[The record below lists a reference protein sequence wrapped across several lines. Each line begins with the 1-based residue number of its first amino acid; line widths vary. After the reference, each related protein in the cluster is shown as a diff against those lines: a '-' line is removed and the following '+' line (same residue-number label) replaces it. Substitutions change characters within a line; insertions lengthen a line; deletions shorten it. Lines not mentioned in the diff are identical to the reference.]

1 MNHNF
6 LKNMA
11 LAALF
16 LAIGLVL
23 PFFTGQIPAVGKML
37 LPMHIPVLLCGLI
50 CGWQWGLGVGFVLP
64 VLRSVLFSM
73 PVMYPTATAMA
84 FELAAYGAVIGYL
97 YARSKWRCVKALYK
111 CLIPAMIAG
120 RIVWGA
126 VMVVLMGLGGNA
138 FTWELFLGGALLNAL
153 PGIALQLDGAAGS
166 DEAGALYKAGS
177 RLPAGGVSGRSHT
190 NSCNASIR
198 GQQFLFWGLRGK
210 EVLKFVHT
218 TESSS
223 VFLVCRNG
231 TQGATPCVPL
241 ILCAV
246 LSVSGEIP
254 RPKPTGYCHQ
264 KSAHYRAD
272 ADSALHSID

>member
-126 VMVVLMGLGGNA
+126 VMVVLMGLGGSA

-153 PGIALQLDGAAGS
+153 PGIALQLVLIPAVMVLLDRTKLVRFTKPDPAC
-166 DEAGALYKAGS
+166 
-177 RLPAGGVSGRSHT
+177 RQAGGGRSHT

-210 EVLKFVHT
+210 KVLK
-218 TESSS
+218 
-223 VFLVCRNG
+223 
-231 TQGATPCVPL
+231 
-241 ILCAV
+241 CAV

>member
-84 FELAAYGAVIGYL
+84 
-97 YARSKWRCVKALYK
+97 RSKWQCVKALYK

-120 RIVWGA
+120 RMVWGA
-126 VMVVLMGLGGNA
+126 VMVVLMGLGGSA

-153 PGIALQLDGAAGS
+153 PGIALQLVLIPAVMVLLDRTKLVRFTKPDPACRQAG
-166 DEAGALYKAGS
+166 
-177 RLPAGGVSGRSHT
+177 
-190 NSCNASIR
+190 
-198 GQQFLFWGLRGK
+198 
-210 EVLKFVHT
+210 
-218 TESSS
+218 
-223 VFLVCRNG
+223 
-231 TQGATPCVPL
+231 
-241 ILCAV
+241 
-246 LSVSGEIP
+246 
-254 RPKPTGYCHQ
+254 
-264 KSAHYRAD
+264 
-272 ADSALHSID
+272 

>member
-84 FELAAYGAVIGYL
+84 FELAAYGTVIGYL

-126 VMVVLMGLGGNA
+126 VMVVLMGLGGSA

-153 PGIALQLDGAAGS
+153 PGIALQLV
-166 DEAGALYKAGS
+166 LI
-177 RLPAGGVSGRSHT
+177 PAVM
-190 NSCNASIR
+190 
-198 GQQFLFWGLRGK
+198 
-210 EVLKFVHT
+210 VLLDRTK
-218 TESSS
+218 
-223 VFLVCRNG
+223 LVRFTKPDPACR
-231 TQGATPCVPL
+231 QA
-241 ILCAV
+241 
-246 LSVSGEIP
+246 E
-254 RPKPTGYCHQ
+254 
-264 KSAHYRAD
+264 
-272 ADSALHSID
+272 

>member
-120 RIVWGA
+120 RLVWGA
-126 VMVVLMGLGGNA
+126 AMIVLMGLGGSA
-138 FTWELFLGGALLNAL
+138 FTWQLFLGGALLNAL
-153 PGIALQLDGAAGS
+153 PGIALQLILIPAVMVLLDRTKLVRFTKPDPACQQAG
-166 DEAGALYKAGS
+166 
-177 RLPAGGVSGRSHT
+177 
-190 NSCNASIR
+190 
-198 GQQFLFWGLRGK
+198 
-210 EVLKFVHT
+210 
-218 TESSS
+218 
-223 VFLVCRNG
+223 
-231 TQGATPCVPL
+231 
-241 ILCAV
+241 
-246 LSVSGEIP
+246 
-254 RPKPTGYCHQ
+254 
-264 KSAHYRAD
+264 
-272 ADSALHSID
+272 